1 MSGQAVSG
9 KRRGQPISPL
19 ARHTDFSFLPK
30 GLLEKCTPFIVRYHE
45 MNGYAC
51 LPDILWHPEIRNFI
65 EIDAT
70 FQRLFKKST
79 SSRSAKRANEG
90 LVGIAT
96 IILAIEILAT
106 GFAGWGIRYPAAR
119 KRAQAILEEFVP
131 SSRAWLIERYLYP
144 QTKRSQESLGAV
156 DPADWTDREVNGR
169 FEPGRNSS
177 PGRENVLGDA
187 NPGSD

>member
-1 MSGQAVSG
+1 MSGQAAGG
-9 KRRGQPISPL
+9 KRRGQLISPL
-19 ARHTDFSFLPK
+19 TRHTDFSFLPK

-119 KRAQAILEEFVP
+119 KRAQTILEEFVP

-144 QTKRSQESLGAV
+144 QTKRGQESLGAV
-156 DPADWTDREVNGR
+156 DPPDWTDRDTNGR

-177 PGRENVLGDA
+177 PRRENVLGDA
-187 NPGSD
+187 NPSD